1 MIKRPIQRS
10 VWVLLILNVLVLGV
24 VTLDWR
30 ADQVRQMSGSVQG
43 AGIDPTREIMVE
55 PPNQNSDSALKTV
68 LAASEPKMDGSF
80 KATSEVK
87 AGNIELNAS
96 AECVLIGPF
105 SQEEYASIEALKLGI
120 PTSGWVVAGL
130 TELRRVVDG
139 PLEYRVYAG
148 PTESLNAAYQ
158 LLKDFRDQGLDS
170 FVLTDGPL
178 AKSVSLG
185 VFSSYGAAERFV
197 KTISRAE
204 QASLAIHS
212 PGQADVVRY
221 IRFKGAE
228 IERVNA
234 LQATGLLRPGV
245 VRKSC
250 SEVSTKSN

>member
-43 AGIDPTREIMVE
+43 LAIDTTREVTVVR
-55 PPNQNSDSALKTV
+55 PDQNSDLALKTV
-68 LAASEPKMDGSF
+68 LAASEPKIDGSLE
-80 KATSEVK
+80 AVSAVK
-87 AGNIELNAS
+87 AGNIERSAT

-105 SQEEYASIEALKLGI
+105 SREEYARIEALKLGI
-120 PTSGWVVAGL
+120 PTSGWMVAGL
-130 TELRRVVDG
+130 AEPGRVVDG

-148 PTESLNAAYQ
+148 PAESLSAAYQ

-185 VFSSYGAAERFV
+185 VFSSFGAAERFV
-197 KTISRAE
+197 KTIPLAD
-204 QASLAIHS
+204 QASVAIYS

-221 IRFKGAE
+221 LRLKGAST
-228 IERVNA
+228 ERVNA
-234 LQATGLLRPGV
+234 LQAAGLMRPGV

-250 SEVSTKSN
+250 TDALAKPN